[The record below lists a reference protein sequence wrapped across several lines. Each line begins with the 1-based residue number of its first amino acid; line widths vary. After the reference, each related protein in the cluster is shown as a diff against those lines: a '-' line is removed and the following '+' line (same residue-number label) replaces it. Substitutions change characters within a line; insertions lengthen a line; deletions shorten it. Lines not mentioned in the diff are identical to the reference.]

1 VSDAVR
7 RTVALLLALAA
18 QPLCASNVGGS
29 DYRESEIQARLL
41 YEQTGSLSVDLTA
54 HPEFAVWNVIIG
66 EGSAIENADD
76 LLVSAVI
83 DGDEESNSRT
93 PLIIT
98 VRDAHGK
105 VIVSHKFKGMLLE
118 KKTVRSILLHEVGCA
133 GELHIEARFGVS
145 VRNETISMDCGE

>member
-1 VSDAVR
+1 MSDAVS
-7 RTVALLLALAA
+7 RTIALLLALAA
-18 QPLCASNVGGS
+18 QPLCASNVRASGYRVS
-29 DYRESEIQARLL
+29 DIQARLL

-66 EGSAIENADD
+66 EGSALENADD

-98 VRDAHGK
+98 VRNFHGK
-105 VIVSHKFKGMLLE
+105 VIANHASKGMLLE

-133 GELHIEARFGVS
+133 GKMRIEARFGVS
-145 VRNETISMDCGE
+145 VRTETISMDCGE